1 MPGKSVRQPLAM
13 HCKTNIARYTATT
26 LCTQHFVILYYS
38 GEKWDCGSP
47 NCGLSSQHAHKNARN
62 CPCPRVRGG
71 EGVVADACWLTTQ
84 LLQTY
89 RERRKVLNLIQEP
102 CDNCKEAA
110 LAARVRRR

>member
-1 MPGKSVRQPLAM
+1 MCWEECCGNQHRGCP
-13 HCKTNIARYTATT
+13 
-26 LCTQHFVILYYS
+26 HFVILYYS

-62 CPCPRVRGG
+62 CPCPK
-71 EGVVADACWLTTQ
+71 
-84 LLQTY
+84 TY